1 MIIHKPKAKWLIL
14 NGLKTIIEEI
24 FIVVFLLLLFCP
36 NVTFVIEHSS
46 CIRLLHSEE
55 KCPLYQGRDRNI
67 TVPSRIR
74 KNGSYHTSF
83 LRQINDWLPQLP
95 KWDEDPSWKRGNEK
109 WGDLSSHQWNS
120 QCLDGLHDSGS
131 QGWRQNLWSLFLT
144 QRMDLGSWL
153 FKILSH
159 FLSDQPFNRLNVCNS
174 LKMTMNKLQM
184 MNNQTLILYIYS
196 DRSSS
201 LQSQSSSADQ
211 TVVTVL
217 PSSTNRLL

>member
-55 KCPLYQGRDRNI
+55 NDPLYQGRDRNI

-144 QRMDLGSWL
+144 QWMDLGSWL
-153 FKILSH
+153 INFFVSALIWPTIQQIECMW
-159 FLSDQPFNRLNVCNS
+159 QPYNDNELFA
-174 LKMTMNKLQM
+174 M
-184 MNNQTLILYIYS
+184 MNNQPFILYLYP
-196 DRSSS
+196 DRCSS